1 MAVNEVSSFQN
12 SAYGTN
18 AAANRRPTSSYHKF
32 VLGGRRPFLSKVAK

>member
-18 AAANRRPTSSYHKF
+18 AAANRRPTSSHPKF
-32 VLGGRRPFLSKVAK
+32 VLGGGGLFYRRWKK